1 MGTQLATLRCCCCL
15 GQESS
20 QDETRPI
27 AATAAAAAAAAVA
40 AAAAAAPEASAAA
53 SSASISY
60 TKAGLRCVPITRE
73 DRAAI
78 ERSVRR
84 LAVFR
89 RQGKARQGIQ
99 VAHLYL
105 HRLEHFHGRKFASH
119 LPLLLP
125 LLPLLLWHRLLSG
138 HAALSCSAP
147 SLRGVL
153 LFALRA
159 AAGRCHRFRVRCLC
173 FLRTVGAAVIII
185 RYPEFGS
192 VRVRQGQSSERR
204 LLSACIQSH
213 QQSDLGSENPTQQ
226 KSTAQRSA
234 RKKEREGGGLGA
246 GLLHRWLVWVVGA

>member
-1 MGTQLATLRCCCCL
+1 MQYS
-15 GQESS
+15 E
-20 QDETRPI
+20 
-27 AATAAAAAAAAVA
+27 
-40 AAAAAAPEASAAA
+40 
-53 SSASISY
+53 
-60 TKAGLRCVPITRE
+60 
-73 DRAAI
+73 
-78 ERSVRR
+78 
-84 LAVFR
+84 
-89 RQGKARQGIQ
+89 GKARQGIQ
-99 VAHLYL
+99 VAHLYGRVTPRAL

-125 LLPLLLWHRLLSG
+125 LLALLLRHRLLSG

-234 RKKEREGGGLGA
+234 AQERKEERVEA
-246 GLLHRWLVWVVGA
+246 